1 MTGSEPPHRLAATFL
16 AGRRHQVASTSREEL
31 VMRFKR
37 SLSALVVALLL
48 LTSATGILAQI
59 EGESWTSPTYG
70 FSVSWAGTEWQ
81 PDPEGT
87 LTAVG
92 PERLDR
98 VHLLNGVSSL
108 YFEGATRYQ
117 GDLSACVAE
126 EANLLAQETGV
137 SQIRPYRDEEGVQLV
152 ANGPN
157 SSAAAFT
164 LTLSIGDQEVE
175 LVDYVECRTL
185 IPGQAVL
192 IITLVTQPPVFD
204 QELAAA
210 QTVIDTIE
218 LAEEPPVDPLAAYG
232 GWVAA
237 AQEQPS
243 IAGPLSGELTFGP
256 DSLGVERAGADAP
269 DFYARAEFVNP
280 EPEREIWDIGLGFRD
295 SGGEEQFRLVVDAA
309 GNWFLKDGLR
319 TVITSGS
326 VVDFNT
332 SPTGSNTIELVAAGD
347 TGYFAFNDRLV
358 SELDLSARAEGGD
371 LFVGAGFFTE
381 DATEEGTIAYSEF
394 EIWSLS
400 GIESPA
406 AVEPSISIDA
416 TTFPQLIAASTA
428 QPAVAEPTSG
438 DLVQLVGEATVIP
451 GGVDIEDFVA
461 RVEFI
466 NPSDATERP
475 WDFGIAFRE
484 QDNGDHYRVT
494 VASDGS
500 WEYQIGL
507 QADLAG
513 GTVQSLSFEKGGRNV
528 LEVVV
533 AGDSAGFSL
542 NGVFVSELNASQLR
556 GASDVWVGPGFH
568 QANAFDGAITRFED
582 FTVWPLKATEIS
594 GAAATPVA
602 GATPVALATPTAAM
616 ATPVAGRGGGEEL
629 ALRLHERDDSGIDA
643 LTVLSGDGGQTTVAV
658 VARGGTGGEV
668 VVVHEGTCDDASMLP
683 AFLLEDLD
691 ASGRSETM
699 IEASLADLTEVPHS
713 IAIHRG
719 TEDYGDVVACGD
731 ITRGE

>member
-1 MTGSEPPHRLAATFL
+1 
-16 AGRRHQVASTSREEL
+16 
-31 VMRFKR
+31 MRFKR

-117 GDLSACVAE
+117 GDLNACVAE

-137 SQIRPYRDEEGVQLV
+137 SEIRPYRDEEGVQLV

-164 LTLSIGDQEVE
+164 LTLSIGDQEAE

-192 IITLVTQPPVFD
+192 VITLVTQPPVFD

-210 QTVIDTIE
+210 QSVIDTIA
-218 LAEEPPVDPLAAYG
+218 LPEEPSLDPLAAYG
-232 GWVAA
+232 GWLAA
-237 AQEQPS
+237 AQERPS
-243 IAGPLSGELTFGP
+243 IAGPLTGELTFGP
-256 DSLGVERAGADAP
+256 DALGVARAGVDAP

-280 EPEREIWDIGLGFRD
+280 EPARDMWDIGIGFRD
-295 SGGEEQFRLVVDAA
+295 SGGEEQFRLVVDA
-309 GNWFLKDGLR
+309 GGSWFLKDGLGA
-319 TVITSGS
+319 VITGGS
-326 VVDFNT
+326 VVDFDT
-332 SPTGSNTIELVAAGD
+332 SPAGSNTIELVAAGD
-347 TGYFAFNDRLV
+347 TGYFAFNERLV

-381 DATEEGTIAYSEF
+381 DATEEGTIAYSGF

-406 AVEPSISIDA
+406 AVEPSIAIDA

-438 DLVQLVGEATVIP
+438 DLVQSVGEATVIP
-451 GGVDIEDFVA
+451 GGVDVEDFVA

-513 GTVQSLSFEKGGRNV
+513 GTVPSLSFEKGGRNV

-533 AGDSAGFSL
+533 AGDSAGFSV
-542 NGVFVSELNASQLR
+542 NGVFVSELNASELH
-556 GASDVWVGPGFH
+556 GASDVWVGSGFH

-699 IEASLADLTEVPHS
+699 IEASLADLTEAPHS